1 MKLLD
6 RVSNPQEL
14 RRLSREELPQL
25 ADELRDEIVSAV
37 SETGGHFS
45 SNLGSVEL
53 TIALHYIFDTP
64 RDLLVWDVGHQT
76 YPHKMLTGRRD
87 RMSTLRQF
95 GGLSGFC
102 LRSESEYDV
111 VAAGHASTSISAAL
125 GLAVAR
131 DLRKESHQVVAVIG
145 DGSMTAGM
153 AFEAMNQAGHLGTKM
168 IVILNDNSMSISPSV
183 GALTKYLEA
192 LMAGRHYAKL
202 KDDIKKVLHKIPGI
216 GEPMVEVAKGLEEG
230 LRQVFTPGTL
240 FEELGFR
247 YIGPVNGHSI
257 PALLEALES
266 AKAID
271 GPVLLHAITQKGK
284 GYKYAEDEPVE
295 YHGPSPFDPV
305 AGIQKGKASSA
316 PSYTAIFGKTIIRL
330 AEHDPRIV
338 AITASMP
345 DGTGLIPFAERFPDR
360 FLNTGIAEQHSVTLA
375 AGLALGG
382 VRPVVAIYSSFLQR
396 GFDQIF
402 HDVCLMDLPVVF
414 ALDRGGIA
422 GNDGWT
428 HHGLFDFA
436 YFRIFP
442 NTIVMAPKD
451 ENELQ
456 HMLATAVEQ
465 PHPTAVRYPRGNGIG
480 VPLDAEFRQLPIGK
494 AEVLRRG
501 RHGLVW
507 AIGAMV
513 HPALE
518 ATERLAREGV
528 ELTLVNARFVK
539 PLDRELLALQIEQLG
554 GLEGGARLATVEEH
568 ALAGGFGSA
577 VSEALAEMELSGV
590 ATLALGVPDKFVPH
604 GSQDVLRKMLGLDA
618 EGLYFRLRS
627 FFARTAGARGSS
639 GAEGERVAEPSPA
652 RPESAASAG
661 AGGTSGAR
669 GFAGAPRPAAG

>member
-1 MKLLD
+1 MTSPLLD
-6 RVSNPQEL
+6 QVHSPVDL
-14 RRLSREELPQL
+14 RRLEPGQLEQL
-25 ADELRDEIVSAV
+25 ADELREEIVACV
-37 SETGGHFS
+37 SKTGGHFS

-53 TIALHYIFDTP
+53 TIALHYLFDTP

-76 YPHKMLTGRRD
+76 YPHKILTGRRD
-87 RMSTLRQF
+87 RMETLRQF

-131 DLRKESHQVVAVIG
+131 DLRGESHNVVAIIG

-153 AFEAMNQAGHLGTKM
+153 AFEAMNQAGHLGTRL
-168 IVILNDNSMSISPSV
+168 VVVLNDNSMSISPSV

-202 KDDIKKVLHKIPGI
+202 KDDVKKVLHRIPGI
-216 GEPMVEVAKGLEEG
+216 GDPMLEVARGLEEG
-230 LRQVFTPGTL
+230 VRQVFTPGTL

-247 YIGPVNGHSI
+247 YVGPVNGHSV
-257 PALLEALES
+257 PALLEALAE
-266 AKAID
+266 ARDID
-271 GPVLLHAITQKGK
+271 GPVLVHAVTKKGK

-295 YHGPSPFDPV
+295 YHGPSAFDPV
-305 AGIQKGKASSA
+305 AGIQKKKPASAAVVA
-316 PSYTAIFGKTIIRL
+316 PSYTSVFGKAVIKL

-345 DGTGLIPFAERFPDR
+345 DGTGLVPFSERFPDR

-375 AGLALGG
+375 GGLALGG

-402 HDVCLMDLPVVF
+402 HDVCLMDLPVTF

-465 PHPTAVRYPRGNGIG
+465 SHPTALRYPRGNGVG

-501 RHGLVW
+501 RHGVVW
-507 AIGAMV
+507 AIGSTV

-518 ATERLAREGV
+518 AVERLSREGI
-528 ELTLVNARFVK
+528 ELGLVNARFVK
-539 PLDRELLALQIEQLG
+539 PLDRELLRAHVQQLG
-554 GLEGGARLATVEEH
+554 GAGARLATVEEH
-568 ALAGGFGSA
+568 VVAGGFGSA
-577 VSEALAEMELSGV
+577 VSEALTEMELHGAEV
-590 ATLALGVPDKFVPH
+590 LHIGVPDKFIPH
-604 GSQDVLRKMLGLDA
+604 GSQEILRKTLGLDA
-618 EGLYFRLRS
+618 DGLYFRFRT
-627 FFARTAGARGSS
+627 FFARGLAA
-639 GAEGERVAEPSPA
+639 APKAQPA
-652 RPESAASAG
+652 VPPKAAP
-661 AGGTSGAR
+661 GGIA
-669 GFAGAPRPAAG
+669 

>member
-1 MKLLD
+1 MSILD
-6 RVSNPQEL
+6 RVPTPEEL
-14 RRLSREELPQL
+14 RKLDRAELEPL
-25 ADELRDEIVSAV
+25 ADELREEIVHLV
-37 SETGGHFS
+37 SKTGGHFS

-53 TIALHYIFDTP
+53 TIALHYLFDTP

-76 YPHKMLTGRRD
+76 YPHKILTGRRD
-87 RMSTLRQF
+87 RMHTLRQY

-102 LRSESEYDV
+102 LRSESEFDV
-111 VAAGHASTSISAAL
+111 IAAGHASTSISAAL
-125 GLAVAR
+125 GLAIAR
-131 DLRKESHQVVAVIG
+131 DLRGESHHVVAIIG

-153 AFEAMNQAGHLGTKM
+153 AFEAMNQAGHVGNRL

-202 KDDIKKVLHKIPGI
+202 KDDVKAMLHKLPGI
-216 GEPMVEVAKGLEEG
+216 GDPVLEVAKGLEEG
-230 LRQVFTPGTL
+230 IRQVFTPGTL

-257 PALLEALES
+257 PALLDVLEQ
-266 AKAID
+266 AKRID
-271 GPVLLHAITQKGK
+271 GPVLIHAITKKGK

-305 AGIQKGKASSA
+305 AGIQKGKSSSA
-316 PSYTAIFGKTIIRL
+316 PSYTSVFGKAVIKL

-345 DGTGLIPFAERFPDR
+345 DGTGLVPYSQRFPDR

-375 AGLALGG
+375 GGLALGG
-382 VRPVVAIYSSFLQR
+382 MRPVVAIYSTFLQR

-402 HDVCLMDLPVVF
+402 HDVCLMDLPVTF

-428 HHGLFDFA
+428 HHGLFDYA

-442 NTIVMAPKD
+442 HTIVMAPKD

-465 PHPTAVRYPRGNGIG
+465 SHPTALRFPRGAG
-480 VPLDAEFRQLPIGK
+480 VGVALDAQLRHLPIGK

-501 RHGLVW
+501 KDGLVW
-507 AIGAMV
+507 AIGSTV

-518 ATERLAREGV
+518 AASRLAKEGTD
-528 ELTLVNARFVK
+528 LTVVNARFVK
-539 PLDRELLALQIEQLG
+539 PLDRELLRAQLEQLG
-554 GLEGGARLATVEEH
+554 LPGARLATVEEH
-568 ALAGGFGSA
+568 VVAGGFGA
-577 VSEALAEMELSGV
+577 AALEAISEMELEGV
-590 ATLALGVPDKFVPH
+590 ESLLIGVPDKFIPH

-618 EGLYFRLRS
+618 DGLYFRFRS
-627 FFARTAGARGSS
+627 FFAAGA
-639 GAEGERVAEPSPA
+639 AK
-652 RPESAASAG
+652 SAG
-661 AGGTSGAR
+661 RDAGRAESTGIA
-669 GFAGAPRPAAG
+669 

>member
-1 MKLLD
+1 MSILD
-6 RVSNPQEL
+6 RVPTPDEL
-14 RRLSREELPQL
+14 RKLDRAELEPL
-25 ADELRDEIVSAV
+25 ADELREEIVHLV
-37 SETGGHFS
+37 SKTGGHFS

-53 TIALHYIFDTP
+53 TIALHYLFDTP

-76 YPHKMLTGRRD
+76 YPHKILTGRRD
-87 RMSTLRQF
+87 RMHTLRQY

-102 LRSESEYDV
+102 LRSESEFDV
-111 VAAGHASTSISAAL
+111 IAAGHASTSISAAL
-125 GLAVAR
+125 GLAIAR
-131 DLRKESHQVVAVIG
+131 DLRGESHHVVAIIG

-153 AFEAMNQAGHLGTKM
+153 AFEAMNQAGHVGNRL

-202 KDDIKKVLHKIPGI
+202 KDDVKAMLHKLPGI
-216 GEPMVEVAKGLEEG
+216 GDPVLEVAKGLEEG
-230 LRQVFTPGTL
+230 IRQVFTPGTL

-257 PALLEALES
+257 PALLDVLEQ
-266 AKAID
+266 AKRID
-271 GPVLLHAITQKGK
+271 GPVLIHAITKKGK

-305 AGIQKGKASSA
+305 AGIQKGKSSSA
-316 PSYTAIFGKTIIRL
+316 PSYTSVFGKAVIKL

-345 DGTGLIPFAERFPDR
+345 DGTGLVPYSQRFPDR

-375 AGLALGG
+375 GGLALGG
-382 VRPVVAIYSSFLQR
+382 MRPVVAIYSTFLQR

-402 HDVCLMDLPVVF
+402 HDVCLMDLPVTF

-428 HHGLFDFA
+428 HHGLFDYA

-442 NTIVMAPKD
+442 HTIVMAPKD

-465 PHPTAVRYPRGNGIG
+465 SHPTALRFPRGAG
-480 VPLDAEFRQLPIGK
+480 VGVALDAELRHLPIGK

-501 RHGLVW
+501 KDGLVW
-507 AIGAMV
+507 AIGSTV

-518 ATERLAREGV
+518 AASRLAKEGTD
-528 ELTLVNARFVK
+528 LTVVNARFVK
-539 PLDRELLALQIEQLG
+539 PLDRELLRAQLEQLG
-554 GLEGGARLATVEEH
+554 LPGARLATVEEH
-568 ALAGGFGSA
+568 VVAGGFGA
-577 VSEALAEMELSGV
+577 AALEAISEMELEGV
-590 ATLALGVPDKFVPH
+590 ESLLIGVPDKFIPH

-618 EGLYFRLRS
+618 DGLYFRFRS
-627 FFARTAGARGSS
+627 FFAAGA
-639 GAEGERVAEPSPA
+639 AK
-652 RPESAASAG
+652 SAG
-661 AGGTSGAR
+661 RDAGRAESTGIA
-669 GFAGAPRPAAG
+669 

>member
-1 MKLLD
+1 MNLLD

-14 RRLSREELPQL
+14 RRLARENLPQL

-76 YPHKMLTGRRD
+76 YPHKILTGRRD
-87 RMSTLRQF
+87 RMSTLRQL

-102 LRSESEYDV
+102 QRGESEYDV

-131 DLRKESHQVVAVIG
+131 DLRQESHHVVAVIG

-153 AFEAMNQAGHLGTKM
+153 AFEAMNQAGHLGTKLV
-168 IVILNDNSMSISPSV
+168 VILNDNSMSISPSV

-192 LMAGRHYAKL
+192 LMKGRHYAKL

-216 GEPMVEVAKGLEEG
+216 GDPMVEVAKGLEEG
-230 LRQVFTPGTL
+230 LRQIFTPGTL

-247 YIGPVNGHSI
+247 YVGPVNGHSI
-257 PALLEALES
+257 PALLEALET

-271 GPVLLHAITQKGK
+271 GPVLVHAITQKGK

-305 AGIQKGKASSA
+305 AGIQKGKSSAA
-316 PSYTAIFGKTIIRL
+316 PSYTAIFGKTIVRL
-330 AEHDPRIV
+330 AERDPRIV

-345 DGTGLIPFAERFPDR
+345 DGTGLNPFAERFPER

-382 VRPVVAIYSSFLQR
+382 VRPVVAIYSTFLQR

-422 GNDGWT
+422 GNDGAT
-428 HHGLFDFA
+428 HHGLFDYA

-442 NTIVMAPKD
+442 NAIVMAPKD

-465 PHPTAVRYPRGNGIG
+465 PHPTAVRYPRGNGVG
-480 VPLDAEFRQLPIGK
+480 VALDAEFRQLPIGK

-507 AIGAMV
+507 AIGSMV
-513 HPALE
+513 YPALD
-518 ATERLAREGV
+518 AIERLAREGI
-528 ELTLVNARFVK
+528 EITLVNARFVK
-539 PLDRELLALQIEQLG
+539 PLDRELLALQIEHFG
-554 GLEGGARLATVEEH
+554 ALEGGALLATVEEH
-568 ALAGGFGSA
+568 ALTGGFGSA
-577 VSEALAEMELSGV
+577 VFEALSEMELSGV
-590 ATLALGVPDKFVPH
+590 QTLALGVPDRFVPH

-618 EGLYFRLRS
+618 EGLYFRFRS
-627 FFARTAGARGSS
+627 FFAKSADAREPGDAVRDGSPDPAASAAGGAGSS
-639 GAEGERVAEPSPA
+639 GAK
-652 RPESAASAG
+652 
-661 AGGTSGAR
+661 
-669 GFAGAPRPAAG
+669 GFAGASRPATG

>member
-1 MKLLD
+1 MTLLD
-6 RVSNPQEL
+6 RVHSPQDL
-14 RRLSREELPQL
+14 RKLPEEELPQL
-25 ADELRDEIVSAV
+25 ADELREEIVRCV

-53 TIALHYIFDTP
+53 TIALHYALETP

-76 YPHKMLTGRRD
+76 YPHKILTGRRD
-87 RMSTLRQF
+87 RMSTLRQY

-102 LRSESEYDV
+102 LRSESEFDV

-125 GLAVAR
+125 GLAIAR
-131 DLRKESHQVVAVIG
+131 DQRRESHQVVAIIG

-168 IVILNDNSMSISPSV
+168 IVVLNDNSMSISPSV
-183 GALTKYLEA
+183 GALTKYLKE
-192 LMAGRHYAKL
+192 LMAGRHYSKL
-202 KDDIKKVLHKIPGI
+202 KDDVKKVLHRIPGI
-216 GEPMVEVAKGLEEG
+216 GDPMLEVARGLEEG
-230 LRQVFTPGTL
+230 IRQVFTPGSL

-247 YIGPVNGHSI
+247 YVGPVNGHSV
-257 PALLEALES
+257 PALLAALAE

-305 AGIQKGKASSA
+305 AGIQKSKSASA
-316 PSYTAIFGKTIIRL
+316 PSYTAVFGKAILRL
-330 AEHDPRIV
+330 AELDPRV
-338 AITASMP
+338 VTITASMP
-345 DGTGLIPFAERFPDR
+345 DGTGLIPFAEKFPDR
-360 FLNTGIAEQHSVTLA
+360 CLNTGIAEQHSVTLA

-382 VRPVVAIYSSFLQR
+382 LKPVVAIYSTFLQR

-436 YFRIFP
+436 YFRMFP

-456 HMLATAVEQ
+456 HMLATGLAQE
-465 PHPTAVRYPRGNGIG
+465 HPAAVRYPRGNGVG
-480 VPLDAEFRQLPIGK
+480 VPLDAEFRPLPVGK

-501 RHGLVW
+501 RHGAVW
-507 AIGAMV
+507 AVGSTV
-513 HPALE
+513 HPTLE
-518 ATERLAREGV
+518 AADRLAKEGV
-528 ELTLVNARFVK
+528 DLTVVNARFVK
-539 PLDRELLALQIEQLG
+539 PLDRELLRAQLEPLG
-554 GLEGGARLATVEEH
+554 PGARLATVEEH
-568 ALAGGFGSA
+568 VIAGGFGSA
-577 VSEALAEMELSGV
+577 VLEALAEMELHQV
-590 ATLALGVPDKFVPH
+590 ATLTLGVPDRFVPH
-604 GSQDVLRKMLGLDA
+604 GSQEVLRKTLGLDA
-618 EGLYFRLRS
+618 ESLYFRLRS
-627 FFARTAGARGSS
+627 FFGQRGAVP
-639 GAEGERVAEPSPA
+639 AEGQ
-652 RPESAASAG
+652 AAP
-661 AGGTSGAR
+661 
-669 GFAGAPRPAAG
+669 PRSRSLA

>member
-1 MKLLD
+1 MSILD
-6 RVSNPQEL
+6 RVPNPPDL
-14 RRLSREELPQL
+14 RRLSREELVPL
-25 ADELRDEIVSAV
+25 ADELREEIVRIV

-53 TIALHYIFDTP
+53 TIALHYLFDTP
-64 RDLLVWDVGHQT
+64 RDLLIWDVGHQT
-76 YPHKMLTGRRD
+76 YPHKILTGRRD
-87 RMSTLRQF
+87 RMSTLRQY

-111 VAAGHASTSISAAL
+111 IAAGHASTSISAGL
-125 GLAVAR
+125 GLAIAR
-131 DLRKESHQVVAVIG
+131 DLRGESHHVVAIIG

-153 AFEAMNQAGHLGTKM
+153 AFEAMNQAGHVGNRL
-168 IVILNDNSMSISPSV
+168 IVVLNDNSMSISPSV

-192 LMAGRHYAKL
+192 LMAGQRYAKL
-202 KDDIKKVLHKIPGI
+202 KDDIKAMLHRLPGI
-216 GEPMVEVAKGLEEG
+216 GDPMLEVAKGLEEG
-230 LRQVFTPGTL
+230 IRQVFTPGTL

-247 YIGPVNGHSI
+247 YVGPVNGHSI
-257 PALLEALES
+257 PALLDALEA
-266 AKAID
+266 AKKVE
-271 GPVLLHAITQKGK
+271 GPVLVHAITQKGK

-295 YHGPSPFDPV
+295 YHGPSPFDRV
-305 AGIQKGKASSA
+305 AGIQKSKSASA
-316 PSYTAIFGKTIIRL
+316 PSYTSVFGKAVVKL

-345 DGTGLIPFAERFPDR
+345 DGTGLVPFSQKFPER

-382 VRPVVAIYSSFLQR
+382 IRPVVAIYSSFLQR

-402 HDVCLMDLPVVF
+402 HDVCLMDLPVTF

-442 NTIVMAPKD
+442 HTIVMAPKD

-465 PHPTAVRYPRGNGIG
+465 PHPAAVRYPRGNGVG

-501 RHGLVW
+501 RDGAVW

-513 HPALE
+513 YPALE
-518 ATERLAREGV
+518 AVERLAKEGI
-528 ELTLVNARFVK
+528 ELGLVNARFVK
-539 PLDRELLALQIEQLG
+539 PLDRELLRAQLEQLG
-554 GLEGGARLATVEEH
+554 LPGAKLATVEEH
-568 ALAGGFGSA
+568 MIAGGFGAA
-577 VSEALAEMELSGV
+577 VLECISELELEGV
-590 ATLALGVPDKFVPH
+590 ETMVVGVPDRFVPH
-604 GSQDVLRKMLGLDA
+604 GSQDVLRKTLGLDA
-618 EGLYFRLRS
+618 ESLYFRFRR
-627 FFARTAGARGSS
+627 FFAAQAAERGEEASPRS
-639 GAEGERVAEPSPA
+639 GAP
-652 RPESAASAG
+652 G
-661 AGGTSGAR
+661 AT
-669 GFAGAPRPAAG
+669 RPAAG

>member
-1 MKLLD
+1 VTSSLLD
-6 RVSNPQEL
+6 RVPTPAEL
-14 RRLSREELPQL
+14 RRLTRPELEPL
-25 ADELRDEIVSAV
+25 ADELREEIVRIV
-37 SETGGHFS
+37 SKTGGHFS

-53 TIALHYIFDTP
+53 TIALHYLFDTP

-76 YPHKMLTGRRD
+76 YPHKILTGRRD
-87 RMSTLRQF
+87 RMMTLRQY

-102 LRSESEYDV
+102 LKQESEYDV
-111 VAAGHASTSISAAL
+111 LAAGHASTSISAAL

-131 DLRKESHQVVAVIG
+131 DLRGESHHVVAIIG

-153 AFEAMNQAGHLGTKM
+153 AFEAMNQAGHIGNRL
-168 IVILNDNSMSISPSV
+168 IVVLNDNSMSISPSV

-202 KDDIKKVLHKIPGI
+202 KDDVKKVLHRIPGI
-216 GEPMVEVAKGLEEG
+216 GDPMLEVAKGLEEG
-230 LRQVFTPGTL
+230 VRQVFTPGTL

-247 YIGPVNGHSI
+247 YYGPVNGHSI
-257 PALLEALES
+257 PALLDVLEEAKKIE
-266 AKAID
+266 
-271 GPVLLHAITQKGK
+271 GPVLVHAITKKGK

-305 AGIQKGKASSA
+305 AGIQKAKPSGAPSA
-316 PSYTAIFGKTIIRL
+316 LSYTAVFGKAVIKL
-330 AEHDPRIV
+330 AERDPRIV

-345 DGTGLIPFAERFPDR
+345 DGTGLVPFSERFPDR

-375 AGLALGG
+375 GGLAMGG
-382 VRPVVAIYSSFLQR
+382 IRPVVAIYSSFLQR

-402 HDVCLMDLPVVF
+402 HDVCLMDLPVTF

-428 HHGLFDFA
+428 HHGLFDYA

-465 PHPTAVRYPRGNGIG
+465 PHPTSLRYPRGNGVG
-480 VPLDAEFRQLPIGK
+480 VPLDAELHQLPIGK
-494 AEVLRRG
+494 AEPLRRG
-501 RHGLVW
+501 REGVVW

-518 ATERLAREGV
+518 AVERLAKEGI
-528 ELTLVNARFVK
+528 ELGLVNARFVK
-539 PLDRELLALQIEQLG
+539 PLDRELLTLQLRQLEESG
-554 GLEGGARLATVEEH
+554 RQAGRSGRPRIATVEEH
-568 ALAGGFGSA
+568 VVAGGFGAA
-577 VSEALAEMELSGV
+577 VLETISELELEGV
-590 ATLALGVPDKFVPH
+590 ETLVVGVPDKFIPH
-604 GSQDVLRKMLGLDA
+604 GSQDVLRKSLGLDA
-618 EGLYFRLRS
+618 DGLYFRFRR
-627 FFARTAGARGSS
+627 FFAAAGGAERRDADPSPSAARG
-639 GAEGERVAEPSPA
+639 
-652 RPESAASAG
+652 G
-661 AGGTSGAR
+661 AGGA
-669 GFAGAPRPAAG
+669 ARPAAG

>member
-1 MKLLD
+1 MSILD
-6 RVSNPQEL
+6 RVPTPAEL
-14 RRLSREELPQL
+14 RRLSRSELEPL
-25 ADELRDEIVSAV
+25 ADELREEIVHIV
-37 SETGGHFS
+37 SKTGGHFS

-53 TIALHYIFDTP
+53 TIALHYLFDTP

-76 YPHKMLTGRRD
+76 YPHKILTGRRD
-87 RMSTLRQF
+87 RMMSLRQY

-102 LRSESEYDV
+102 LKQESEYDV
-111 VAAGHASTSISAAL
+111 LAAGHASTSISAAL
-125 GLAVAR
+125 GLAIAR
-131 DLRKESHQVVAVIG
+131 DLRGESHHVVAIIG

-153 AFEAMNQAGHLGTKM
+153 AFEAMNQAGHIGHRL
-168 IVILNDNSMSISPSV
+168 IVVLNDNSMSISPSV

-202 KDDIKKVLHKIPGI
+202 KDDVKKVLHKIPGI
-216 GEPMVEVAKGLEEG
+216 GDPMLEVAKGLEEG
-230 LRQVFTPGTL
+230 IRQVFTPGTL

-247 YIGPVNGHSI
+247 YFGPVNGHSI
-257 PALLEALES
+257 PALLEVLED
-266 AKAID
+266 AKKVE
-271 GPVLLHAITQKGK
+271 GPVLVHAITQKGK

-305 AGIQKGKASSA
+305 AGIQKSKSTSA
-316 PSYTAIFGKTIIRL
+316 PSYTSVFGKAVVKL

-345 DGTGLIPFAERFPDR
+345 DGTGLVPFSVKFPDR

-375 AGLALGG
+375 GGLAMGG
-382 VRPVVAIYSSFLQR
+382 ARPVVAIYSTFLQR

-402 HDVCLMDLPVVF
+402 HDVCLMDLPVTF

-465 PHPTAVRYPRGNGIG
+465 KHPTAVRYPRGNGVG
-480 VPLDAEFRQLPIGK
+480 VPLDAEFRQLAIGK
-494 AEVLRRG
+494 AEPLRRG
-501 RHGLVW
+501 KDGVVW

-518 ATERLAREGV
+518 AVERLAKEGI
-528 ELTLVNARFVK
+528 ELGLVNARFVK
-539 PLDRELLALQIEQLG
+539 PLDRELLAMQLG
-554 GLEGGARLATVEEH
+554 QLGLPGARIATVEEH
-568 ALAGGFGSA
+568 VIAGGFGAA
-577 VSEALAEMELSGV
+577 VLETISEMELDGV
-590 ATLALGVPDKFVPH
+590 ETLVVGVPDKFIPH
-604 GSQDVLRKMLGLDA
+604 GSQEVLRKVLGLDA
-618 EGLYFRLRS
+618 DGLYFRFRR
-627 FFARTAGARGSS
+627 FFAARAAGRAADAASPTAGRG
-639 GAEGERVAEPSPA
+639 A
-652 RPESAASAG
+652 AG
-661 AGGTSGAR
+661 AS
-669 GFAGAPRPAAG
+669 RPAAG

>member
-1 MKLLD
+1 MTLLD
-6 RVSNPQEL
+6 RIHLPQDL

-25 ADELRDEIVSAV
+25 ADELREEIVRAV

-53 TIALHYIFDTP
+53 TIALHYLFDTP
-64 RDLLVWDVGHQT
+64 SDLLVWDVGHQT
-76 YPHKMLTGRRD
+76 YPHKILTGRRD
-87 RMSTLRQF
+87 RMKTLRQY

-131 DLRKESHQVVAVIG
+131 DLRREKHHVVAIIG

-153 AFEAMNQAGHLGTKM
+153 AFEAMNQAGHLGTRM
-168 IVILNDNSMSISPSV
+168 IVVLNDNSMSISPSV

-202 KDDIKKVLHKIPGI
+202 KDDIKNVLHRIPGI
-216 GEPMVEVAKGLEEG
+216 GDPMLEVAKGVEEG
-230 LRQVFTPGTL
+230 VRQMFTPGTL

-247 YIGPVNGHSI
+247 YVGPVNGHSV
-257 PALLEALES
+257 PALLEAFEK

-305 AGIQKGKASSA
+305 AGIQKGKAANA
-316 PSYTAIFGKTIIRL
+316 PSYTAVFGKTIVKL

-345 DGTGLIPFAERFPDR
+345 DGTGLNAFAEKFPDR

-375 AGLALGG
+375 GGLALGG
-382 VRPVVAIYSSFLQR
+382 IRPVVAIYSTFLQR

-414 ALDRGGIA
+414 AMDRGGIA

-428 HHGLFDFA
+428 HHGLFDYA

-442 NTIVMAPKD
+442 NTIIMAPKD

-456 HMLATAVEQ
+456 HMLATCLEQ
-465 PHPTAVRYPRGNGIG
+465 QHPTALRYPRGNGYG
-480 VPLDAEFRQLPIGK
+480 VAMDAEPRALPVGK
-494 AEVLRRG
+494 AEVVRRG
-501 RHGLVW
+501 RHGSVW
-507 AIGAMV
+507 AIGSTV

-518 ATERLAREGV
+518 AAERVAREGID
-528 ELTLVNARFVK
+528 LTVVNARFVK
-539 PLDRELLALQIEQLG
+539 PLDRDLLR
-554 GLEGGARLATVEEH
+554 LEVERMGDGARVATVEEH
-568 ALAGGFGSA
+568 VVAGGFGSA
-577 VSEALAEMELSGV
+577 VMEALAELELSGV
-590 ATLALGVPDKFVPH
+590 ELLPIGVPDKFVPH
-604 GSQDVLRKMLGLDA
+604 GSQEVLRKTLGLDA
-618 EGLYFRLRS
+618 ESLAFRFRR
-627 FFARTAGARGSS
+627 FFAPSRGVRALESAETREAGAK
-639 GAEGERVAEPSPA
+639 P
-652 RPESAASAG
+652 AAS
-661 AGGTSGAR
+661 GGS
-669 GFAGAPRPAAG
+669 GAPRPAAG

>member
-1 MKLLD
+1 MSILD
-6 RVSNPQEL
+6 RVPTPEAL
-14 RRLSREELPQL
+14 RELSREELEPL
-25 ADELRDEIVSAV
+25 ADELREEIVRLV

-53 TIALHYIFDTP
+53 TIALHYLFDTP

-76 YPHKMLTGRRD
+76 YPHKILTGRRD
-87 RMSTLRQF
+87 RMHTLRQY

-125 GLAVAR
+125 GLAIAR
-131 DLRKESHQVVAVIG
+131 DLRGESHHVVAIIG

-153 AFEAMNQAGHLGTKM
+153 AFEAMNQAGHVGNRL

-202 KDDIKKVLHKIPGI
+202 KDDVKAMLHRLPGI
-216 GEPMVEVAKGLEEG
+216 GDPMLEVAKGLEEG
-230 LRQVFTPGTL
+230 IRQIFTPGTL

-247 YIGPVNGHSI
+247 YVGPVNGHSV
-257 PALLEALES
+257 PALLTALEE
-266 AKAID
+266 AKSID
-271 GPVLLHAITQKGK
+271 GPVLVHAITKKGK

-305 AGIQKGKASSA
+305 AGIQKSKSSSA
-316 PSYTAIFGKTIIRL
+316 PAYTSVFGKAVIKL

-345 DGTGLIPFAERFPDR
+345 DGTGLVPFSEKFPDR

-375 AGLALGG
+375 GGLALGG
-382 VRPVVAIYSSFLQR
+382 IRPVVAIYSSFLQR

-402 HDVCLMDLPVVF
+402 HDVCLMDLPVTF

-465 PHPTAVRYPRGNGIG
+465 KHPTALRSPRGAGVG

-501 RHGLVW
+501 KDGLVW
-507 AIGAMV
+507 AIGSTV
-513 HPALE
+513 HPSLE
-518 ATERLAREGV
+518 AANRLAKEGV
-528 ELTLVNARFVK
+528 DLTVVNARFVK
-539 PLDRELLALQIEQLG
+539 PLDRDLLRAQLEQLG
-554 GLEGGARLATVEEH
+554 LPGAKLVTVEEH
-568 ALAGGFGSA
+568 VVAGGFGGAVLEA
-577 VSEALAEMELSGV
+577 VSEMALEGV
-590 ATLALGVPDKFVPH
+590 ETLVVGVPDQFVPH
-604 GSQDVLRKMLGLDA
+604 GSQDVLRKLLGLDA
-618 EGLYFRLRS
+618 DGLYFRFRS
-627 FFARTAGARGSS
+627 FFASGTAK
-639 GAEGERVAEPSPA
+639 PA
-652 RPESAASAG
+652 DREA
-661 AGGTSGAR
+661 
-669 GFAGAPRPAAG
+669 PAAKSTGIA

>member
-1 MKLLD
+1 MSILD
-6 RVSNPQEL
+6 RVPTPEEL
-14 RRLSREELPQL
+14 RKLDRAELEPL
-25 ADELRDEIVSAV
+25 ADELREEIVHLV
-37 SETGGHFS
+37 SKTGGHFS

-53 TIALHYIFDTP
+53 TIALHYLFDTP

-76 YPHKMLTGRRD
+76 YPHKILTGRRD
-87 RMSTLRQF
+87 RMHTLRQY

-102 LRSESEYDV
+102 LRSESEFDV
-111 VAAGHASTSISAAL
+111 IAAGHASTSISAAL
-125 GLAVAR
+125 GLAIAR
-131 DLRKESHQVVAVIG
+131 DLRGESHHVVAIIG

-153 AFEAMNQAGHLGTKM
+153 AFEAMNQAGHVGNRL

-202 KDDIKKVLHKIPGI
+202 KDDVKAMLHKLPGI
-216 GEPMVEVAKGLEEG
+216 GDPVLEVAKGLEEG
-230 LRQVFTPGTL
+230 IRQVFTPGTL

-257 PALLEALES
+257 PALLDVLEQ
-266 AKAID
+266 AKRID
-271 GPVLLHAITQKGK
+271 GPVLIHAITKKGK

-305 AGIQKGKASSA
+305 AGIQKGKSSSA
-316 PSYTAIFGKTIIRL
+316 PSYTSVFGKAVIKL

-345 DGTGLIPFAERFPDR
+345 DGTGLVPYSQRFPDR

-375 AGLALGG
+375 GGLALGG
-382 VRPVVAIYSSFLQR
+382 MRPVVAIYSTFLQR

-402 HDVCLMDLPVVF
+402 HDVCLMDLPVTF

-428 HHGLFDFA
+428 HHGLFDYA

-442 NTIVMAPKD
+442 HTIVMAPKD

-465 PHPTAVRYPRGNGIG
+465 SHPTALRFPRGAG
-480 VPLDAEFRQLPIGK
+480 VGVALDAELRHLPIGK

-501 RHGLVW
+501 KDGLVW
-507 AIGAMV
+507 AIGSTV

-518 ATERLAREGV
+518 AASRLAKEGTD
-528 ELTLVNARFVK
+528 LTVVNARFVK
-539 PLDRELLALQIEQLG
+539 PLDRELLRAQLEQLG
-554 GLEGGARLATVEEH
+554 QSSGARGARLATVEEH
-568 ALAGGFGSA
+568 VVAGGFGA
-577 VSEALAEMELSGV
+577 AALEAISEMELEGV
-590 ATLALGVPDKFVPH
+590 ESLLIGVPDKFIPH

-618 EGLYFRLRS
+618 DGLYFRFRS
-627 FFARTAGARGSS
+627 FFAAGA
-639 GAEGERVAEPSPA
+639 AK
-652 RPESAASAG
+652 SAG
-661 AGGTSGAR
+661 RDAGRAESTGIA
-669 GFAGAPRPAAG
+669 

>member
-1 MKLLD
+1 MPLLD
-6 RVSNPQEL
+6 QVQLPADLRKLERAALEPLAEEL
-14 RRLSREELPQL
+14 RE
-25 ADELRDEIVSAV
+25 EIVRIV

-53 TIALHYIFDTP
+53 TIALHYLFDTP

-76 YPHKMLTGRRD
+76 YPHKILTGRRD
-87 RMSTLRQF
+87 RMMTLRQY

-111 VAAGHASTSISAAL
+111 LAAGHASTSISAAL
-125 GLAVAR
+125 GLALAR
-131 DLRKESHQVVAVIG
+131 DLRGESHHVVAIIG

-153 AFEAMNQAGHLGTKM
+153 AFEAMNQAGHVGNRL
-168 IVILNDNSMSISPSV
+168 IVVLNDNSMSISPSV

-202 KDDIKKVLHKIPGI
+202 KDDVKAMLHRIPGI
-216 GEPMVEVAKGLEEG
+216 GDPMLEVAKGLEEG
-230 LRQVFTPGTL
+230 IRQVFTPGTL

-247 YIGPVNGHSI
+247 YVGPVNGHSI
-257 PALLEALES
+257 PALLEALER
-266 AKAID
+266 AKQVE
-271 GPVLLHAITQKGK
+271 GPVLVHAITQKGK

-305 AGIQKGKASSA
+305 AGIQKSKSTAA
-316 PSYTAIFGKTIIRL
+316 PSYTSVFGKAILKL

-345 DGTGLIPFAERFPDR
+345 DGTGLVPFSEKFPDR

-375 AGLALGG
+375 GGLAMGG
-382 VRPVVAIYSSFLQR
+382 IRPVVAIYSSFLQR

-402 HDVCLMDLPVVF
+402 HDVCLMDLPVAF

-428 HHGLFDFA
+428 HHGLFDYA

-465 PHPTAVRYPRGNGIG
+465 QHPTAVRYPRGSGVG

-501 RHGLVW
+501 RDGVVW
-507 AIGAMV
+507 AIGACV
-513 HPALE
+513 HPTLE
-518 ATERLAREGV
+518 AAGRLAKEGV
-528 ELTLVNARFVK
+528 DLTVVNARFVK
-539 PLDRELLALQIEQLG
+539 PLDRELLRAQLEQLG
-554 GLEGGARLATVEEH
+554 LPGARLATVEEH
-568 ALAGGFGSA
+568 VVAGGFGAAVLEA
-577 VSEALAEMELSGV
+577 VSEMELAGV
-590 ATLALGVPDKFVPH
+590 ETLVVGVPDRFIPH
-604 GSQDVLRKMLGLDA
+604 GSQDVLRKVLGLDA
-618 EGLYFRLRS
+618 EGLYFRFRG
-627 FFARTAGARGSS
+627 FFARGVRSRAADTRASS
-639 GAEGERVAEPSPA
+639 
-652 RPESAASAG
+652 SA
-661 AGGTSGAR
+661 
-669 GFAGAPRPAAG
+669 

>member
-1 MKLLD
+1 MTLLD
-6 RVSNPQEL
+6 RVPNPEAL
-14 RRLSREELPQL
+14 RELSRDELEPL
-25 ADELRDEIVSAV
+25 ADELREEIVKLV
-37 SETGGHFS
+37 SKTGGHFS

-53 TIALHYIFDTP
+53 TIALHYLFDTP

-76 YPHKMLTGRRD
+76 YPHKILTGRRD
-87 RMSTLRQF
+87 RMHTLRQY

-102 LRSESEYDV
+102 LRSESEFDV

-125 GLAVAR
+125 GLAIAR
-131 DLRKESHQVVAVIG
+131 DLRGESHHVVAIIG

-153 AFEAMNQAGHLGTKM
+153 AFEAMNQAGHTGNRL

-202 KDDIKKVLHKIPGI
+202 KDDVKAMLHRLPGI
-216 GEPMVEVAKGLEEG
+216 GDPVLEVAKGLEEG
-230 LRQVFTPGTL
+230 IRQVFTPGTL

-247 YIGPVNGHSI
+247 YVGPVNGHSI
-257 PALLEALES
+257 PALLTALEE
-266 AKAID
+266 AKGID
-271 GPVLLHAITQKGK
+271 GPVLVHAITKKGK
-284 GYKYAEDEPVE
+284 GYKYAEEEPVE

-305 AGIQKGKASSA
+305 AGIQKGKPAAA
-316 PSYTAIFGKTIIRL
+316 PAYTSVFGKAIVKL

-345 DGTGLIPFAERFPDR
+345 DGTGLVPFSERFPDR

-375 AGLALGG
+375 GGLALGG
-382 VRPVVAIYSSFLQR
+382 IRPVVAIYSSFLQR

-402 HDVCLMDLPVVF
+402 HDVCLMDLPVTF

-428 HHGLFDFA
+428 HHGLFDYA

-465 PHPTAVRYPRGNGIG
+465 KHPTALRYPRGAGVG

-501 RHGLVW
+501 RDGLVW
-507 AIGAMV
+507 AIGSTV
-513 HPALE
+513 HPSLE
-518 ATERLAREGV
+518 AANRLAKEGV
-528 ELTLVNARFVK
+528 DLTVVNARFVK
-539 PLDRELLALQIEQLG
+539 PLDRDLLRAQLEQLG
-554 GLEGGARLATVEEH
+554 LPGARLVTVEEH
-568 ALAGGFGSA
+568 VVAGGFGGA
-577 VSEALAEMELSGV
+577 VLEAVAEMALEGV
-590 ATLALGVPDKFVPH
+590 ETLVVGVPDQFVPH
-604 GSQDVLRKMLGLDA
+604 GSQDVLRKLLGLDA
-618 EGLYFRLRS
+618 DGLYFRFRS
-627 FFARTAGARGSS
+627 FFAAGAAKPS
-639 GAEGERVAEPSPA
+639 ER
-652 RPESAASAG
+652 
-661 AGGTSGAR
+661 
-669 GFAGAPRPAAG
+669 GAPAAKSPGIA